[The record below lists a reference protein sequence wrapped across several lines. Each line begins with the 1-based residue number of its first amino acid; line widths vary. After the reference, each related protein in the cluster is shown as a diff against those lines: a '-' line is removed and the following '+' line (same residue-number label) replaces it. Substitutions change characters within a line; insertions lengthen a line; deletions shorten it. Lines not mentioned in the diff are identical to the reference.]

1 MPLQKVPNQQSFI
14 PRDDLELSNGNS
26 RKPDFSNLLKDMT
39 WSVSDDETGR
49 ERESSRMQ
57 SKKWTHKTWEKLSAK
72 VKSSANE
79 GPHLHQQ
86 FISFCLSRQPHLYC
100 IKS

>member
-49 ERESSRMQ
+49 ERE
-57 SKKWTHKTWEKLSAK
+57 
-72 VKSSANE
+72 
-79 GPHLHQQ
+79 
-86 FISFCLSRQPHLYC
+86 
-100 IKS
+100 